1 MCCKMVK
8 RVLLLLLIPFNMY
21 SQQYKIN
28 LEQIHTEDKVL
39 YGTIDDKYEITI
51 YLKYSASSEDHMA
64 IYSVKGW
71 YQYNNIKKHI
81 PLVGIYDFSDG
92 LTLYSL
98 KDKSLEAKIADF
110 DIPGDYVWKK
120 IEYVKSISD
129 FDEKF
134 TISDNP
140 ANNKWTNNKKEFK
153 LQIANLQD
161 NSITNDFIFL
171 KLDKDTT
178 INLADFQLGYT
189 GMEII
194 NYTTTKTEK
203 KILLKYQEYGNPNIQ
218 GRCGAATDFG
228 FIILSFDSDNNLNYK
243 EIEEVENC
251 RGDIYSEDIPSAD
264 KSLLQFKIIDSS
276 EEKEVERKFTVNT
289 KSIFFIKEKQQ

>member
-1 MCCKMVK
+1 
-8 RVLLLLLIPFNMY
+8 MY
-21 SQQYKIN
+21 SQQYKIS
-28 LEQIHTEDKVL
+28 LEHFHTEDKVL

-110 DIPGDYVWKK
+110 NIPGDYVWKK
-120 IEYVKSISD
+120 IEYVKAITD

-134 TISDNP
+134 TISDDP
-140 ANNKWTNNKKEFK
+140 AKNKWTNNKKELK
-153 LQIANLQD
+153 LNVVNLQD
-161 NSITNDFIFL
+161 NSITNDFTFL

-189 GMEII
+189 RMEII
-194 NYTTTKTEK
+194 NYITTKSEK
-203 KILLKYQEYGNPNIQ
+203 KILLRYQEYANHNLQ
-218 GRCGAATDFG
+218 GRCGAASDFG
-228 FIILSFDSDNNLNYK
+228 FIILSFDLNNNLNYK

-276 EEKEVERKFTVNT
+276 QEKEIETTFTVDT
-289 KSIFFIKEKQQ
+289 KSISFIKAK